1 MNTGGINRA
10 VDKRMNK
17 VLKIFILLFFQL
29 GLLAGCA
36 TSGGQR
42 SAKQDEVLQKVSQ
55 ELAEDQLLDVWI
67 ELFEPG
73 ELPKDKDDARGLSL
87 DIRKAEAYYI
97 PFYLRGVMEKTGYWG
112 AVRVVPKNTEG
123 AELLVRGTIMS
134 STGEELRLEV
144 TALDASGRE
153 WFRKTYKANVEATD
167 YTSIQV
173 PSDSFDALYH
183 AIANDL
189 AQFRDTLTDS
199 ERTNI
204 RQIAEM
210 RFAIDMVP
218 DAYSGY
224 LGKDDKDRYTLLKLP
239 AEDDP
244 AYQPVRLV
252 RERDFLFVDTLNG
265 HFENFYR
272 EMAPP
277 YLEWR
282 KARSAEAASLRE
294 IKRKANTQKALGVAA
309 ILGAIAIEALGG
321 SDTRA
326 STGTVR
332 DVMVIG
338 GLYSIKT
345 GMDTNAQ
352 STIYQGAIEELGESF
367 SSEAKPMVVEVDGE
381 ARELTGTAEA
391 QYEQWRNI
399 MRKIYASETGLAP
412 VSSSTGITE

>member
-1 MNTGGINRA
+1 
-10 VDKRMNK
+10 MNK
-17 VLKIFILLFFQL
+17 VFKIFILLFFQL
-29 GLLAGCA
+29 GLLTGCA

-42 SAKQDEVLQKVSQ
+42 TAKQDEVLQKVTQ
-55 ELAEDQLLDVWI
+55 ELAEEQLLDVWI

-73 ELPKDKDDARGLSL
+73 ELPEDKDDASGLSL

-123 AELLVRGTIMS
+123 AELLVRGTIES

-153 WFRKTYKANVEATD
+153 WFRKRYKAKLEAAD
-167 YTSIQV
+167 YAGIQL

-189 AQFRDTLTDS
+189 AQFRDALTDA

-218 DAYSGY
+218 DAFSGY
-224 LGKDDKDRYTLLKLP
+224 LGKDDKGRYTLLKLP
-239 AEDDP
+239 AEVDP
-244 AYQPVRLV
+244 AYQRVQLV

-282 KARSAEAASLRE
+282 KARSTEAAALRE

-321 SDTRA
+321 RDTRA

-338 GLYSIKT
+338 GLYSIKM

-352 STIYQGAIEELGESF
+352 STIYQAAIEELGESF

-381 ARELTGTAEA
+381 TRELTGTAEA
-391 QYEQWRNI
+391 QYEQWRDI

-412 VSSSTGITE
+412 LSSSTGVTE